1 MKKRIYIYELD
12 CYKVASEE
20 QIQRMRISPERYFNL
35 EGLPSEELAEKL
47 EEFIW
52 ERGKMLAPSS
62 MASEV
67 TYYNNIREFLI
78 DRKIQSLDAREEEK
92 IIRMLKGWMLERGYA
107 LSSKKYRPA
116 YDKIGIES
124 PGIVR
129 HMKKILKFLEEED
142 DRDEQEK
149 DIWTLKNFDFP
160 IYGNPIKNTETINFT
175 KIVQPDIREEVK
187 KVIFMHLKYSP
198 LGTIHSEI
206 AAVKRFS
213 KFLKRKYL
221 DIQSLQDLER
231 MHIEEYLIYL
241 SNDFPST
248 PRYVF
253 KFYSDAEIKRLNEHI
268 FKMDEQICRALI
280 IHQLLGTRISDTLTL
295 KTDCISMRNNRYFIR
310 IDQVKSVTYEKAI
323 SEEVAQLIMKAI
335 DYTKERYGET
345 TYIFTKKDDPT
356 RPYQYSMIQNQIMT
370 MIRQE
375 DIRDDNGEFLKFGT
389 HIFRHCYGKKL
400 TEMHVDDWMIAKLLG
415 HTSIYSVHHYRKIGN
430 KLMADETRAA
440 REKMD
445 MILLDIIEGWDD
457 YEI

>member
-1 MKKRIYIYELD
+1 
-12 CYKVASEE
+12 
-20 QIQRMRISPERYFNL
+20 
-35 EGLPSEELAEKL
+35 
-47 EEFIW
+47 
-52 ERGKMLAPSS
+52 
-62 MASEV
+62 
-67 TYYNNIREFLI
+67 
-78 DRKIQSLDAREEEK
+78 
-92 IIRMLKGWMLERGYA
+92 
-107 LSSKKYRPA
+107 
-116 YDKIGIES
+116 
-124 PGIVR
+124 
-129 HMKKILKFLEEED
+129 
-142 DRDEQEK
+142 
-149 DIWTLKNFDFP
+149 
-160 IYGNPIKNTETINFT
+160 
-175 KIVQPDIREEVK
+175 
-187 KVIFMHLKYSP
+187 MHLKYSP

-231 MHIEEYLIYL
+231 MHIEEYLIYLQTEAHDRKNYRSDLYALRRVIEDVGNLYERQYMSELFL

-323 SEEVAQLIMKAI
+323 SEELAQLIMKAI

-345 TYIFTKKDDPT
+345 TYIFAKKDDPT

-430 KLMADETRAA
+430 KLMADETRVA